1 MKKILLITLC
11 VLGMFGTLKAQE
23 NEVIIDGTVG
33 SYTKDMMSRYVP
45 IFTSCT
51 NSVSQQYY
59 LAEEIG
65 KTEGWITKIAFK
77 TDMTWY
83 ETDARYIDV
92 LLVNTENSAFNEQDR
107 KFEQLT
113 KEDSYFFGEVAFT
126 PSAWVEIE
134 LTKGF
139 LYTGGN
145 ILVCINDMTGVA
157 EYQDSWFA
165 CFEMPDTEAPRCA
178 YNRNEGNNYV
188 FDVIAKAEPVNE
200 YLWQIP
206 NIKFVFD
213 DSYSIEENTAS
224 FNVYPNPVK
233 DELFIATEVQVKEVA
248 IYDIY
253 GRQTMSQQV
262 NETTSQQVVEVAD
275 LEAGVYFVNIKTEN
289 GNVVKRF
296 VKN

>member
-11 VLGMFGTLKAQE
+11 VLSMFGTLKAQE

-65 KTEGWITKIAFK
+65 ETEGWITKIAFK

-165 CFEMPDTEAPRCA
+165 CFEIPDTEAPRCA

-224 FNVYPNPVK
+224 FNIYPNPVK
-233 DELFIATEVQVKEVA
+233 DELFIAAEVQVKEVA

-262 NETTSQQVVEVAD
+262 NETTSQQVVDVAG
-275 LEAGVYFVNIKTEN
+275 LETGVYFVNVKTDN
-289 GNVVKRF
+289 GNIVKRF
-296 VKN
+296 IKN